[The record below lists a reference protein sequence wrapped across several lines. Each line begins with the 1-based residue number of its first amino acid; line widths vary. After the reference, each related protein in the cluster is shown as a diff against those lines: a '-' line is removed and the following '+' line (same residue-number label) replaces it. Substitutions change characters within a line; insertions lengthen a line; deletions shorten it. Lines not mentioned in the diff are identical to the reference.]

1 MAKEITD
8 SNFNEIM
15 QSEKPVILDFWAEW
29 CGPCRAISPII
40 EELSEELQDKMT
52 IGKVNVDDNA
62 ELSEKFQIRT
72 IPTILVLKGG
82 EIVGKYVGSTS
93 KSELIKFI
101 DSVV

>member
-8 SNFNEIM
+8 SNFEEII

-52 IGKVNVDDNA
+52 IGKVNVDDNV

-82 EIVGKYVGSTS
+82 EIVGKHVGATS
-93 KSELIKFI
+93 KSELVKFI